1 MNILKILFNFLVND
15 FLGNPIMLI
24 GFLVALGY
32 ILRKETK
39 SKTITGTITAMVGL
53 NLIMFGGS
61 QMTKYFKPITDA
73 VNKAYGI
80 KGYLMDPYAMR
91 AATQEGL
98 GSKFGL
104 IGYVFLVA
112 FMVNVLIVY
121 FGKYTKMHGIF
132 LTGHTGFAHSQAVLW
147 LVVYYFAFGSA
158 ATVLI
163 SGVLLGVYW
172 AFSTNLA
179 IKSSNK
185 ITNNAGFTIAHNQ
198 MVGMWFFSKI
208 ARFFGDPEEH
218 DAEKMNLPGWLSI
231 FNNNVVSVAIIMTVF
246 IGCFMMT
253 LGINGVQKLAGDTN
267 WFIYILMS
275 GINFSMYM
283 VLILTGVRM
292 FIGELSASF
301 KGIQEKL
308 IPNAVPGVDVAAI
321 LAYSPNAA
329 TLGFLFCTLGT
340 IIGMG
345 ILMLFK
351 VPYMVLT
358 GFVPLFFDGGP
369 IGVVANKY
377 GGWRAVAISGVLLG
391 LIHVF
396 GTVWMIKIS
405 GLENSIGWA
414 GMFDWSTVWPAITEL
429 MRMIAKIF
437 SLGPFG
443 G

>member
-1 MNILKILFNFLVND
+1 M
-15 FLGNPIMLI
+15 
-24 GFLVALGY
+24 
-32 ILRKETK
+32 
-39 SKTITGTITAMVGL
+39 
-53 NLIMFGGS
+53 
-61 QMTKYFKPITDA
+61 
-73 VNKAYGI
+73 
-80 KGYLMDPYAMR
+80 
-91 AATQEGL
+91 
-98 GSKFGL
+98 
-104 IGYVFLVA
+104 
-112 FMVNVLIVY
+112 
-121 FGKYTKMHGIF
+121 
-132 LTGHTGFAHSQAVLW
+132 
-147 LVVYYFAFGSA
+147 YYFAFGSA

-208 ARFFGDPEEH
+208 AGFFGDPEEH

-231 FNNNVVSVAIIMTVF
+231 FNNNVVSVAIIMTIF

-253 LGINGVQKLAGDTN
+253 LGISGVQKLAGDSN

-345 ILMLFK
+345 ILMIFK

-358 GFVPLFFDGGP
+358 VFVPLFFDLP
-369 IGVVANKY
+369 I
-377 GGWRAVAISGVLLG
+377 
-391 LIHVF
+391 F
-396 GTVWMIKIS
+396 
-405 GLENSIGWA
+405 
-414 GMFDWSTVWPAITEL
+414 
-429 MRMIAKIF
+429 
-437 SLGPFG
+437 
-443 G
+443 